1 MNHIVVGR
9 SGVLEHAVEKIKKYK
24 DDENFC
30 QSFLALFTNIAVENC
45 NQVIFSNLNKSTQN
59 SLHPFISFMLLGA
72 DSVIFGALEAMKMI
86 AQAHPRDISMCDSV
100 CGAIW
105 GAVEGSYK
113 VQSAACTV
121 GIVSTLL
128 DIMKIPEISDERSGS
143 IMGSIGLLF
152 SSEKSLTEHCTPEV
166 LSEIEA
172 FCRKHEDSKKAR
184 MFLMGIKREEDPRVR
199 DAISRG
205 VCTKDAFPKCA
216 EGKLCDENYYCEECC
231 VQQKVFRCLECDK
244 DTFNF
249 YCETCWNKAHK
260 GHKCEEFFYPVRCV
274 GLEEKSNK

>member
-1 MNHIVVGR
+1 MKLI
-9 SGVLEHAVEKIKKYK
+9 
-24 DDENFC
+24 
-30 QSFLALFTNIAVENC
+30 SF
-45 NQVIFSNLNKSTQN
+45 
-59 SLHPFISFMLLGA
+59 PFITGT
-72 DSVIFGALEAMKMI
+72 DSVILSALEAMKMI
-86 AQAHPRDISMCDSV
+86 V
-100 CGAIW
+100 CTYPMDVNMYVSICNAIW

-113 VQSAACTV
+113 VQSVACTV

-128 DIMKIPEISDERSGS
+128 DMMKTPDVIDDCSDEV
-143 IMGSIGLLF
+143 IGALGVLF
-152 SSEKSLTEHCTPEV
+152 SSNKSLSEYCTPGV

-172 FCRKHEDSKKAR
+172 FCGEHCRSDQSR
-184 MFLMGIKREEDPRVR
+184 MFLLGIKREEDPRVR

-216 EGKLCDENYYCEECC
+216 DSCLCDENYYCEKCC

-274 GLEEKSNK
+274 GLEEDNDK